1 MKVELKQ
8 IIDQLSDALDLAEGQ
23 KVAALVEDEEIV
35 GWTIVNVFENG
46 VITPVNDKKFTDIK
60 DMFKS
65 ILSHDGESET
75 W

>member
-8 IIDQLSDALDLAEGQ
+8 IIDQLSDALDLAEDQ

>member
-8 IIDQLSDALDLAEGQ
+8 IIDQLSDALDLAEDQ

-35 GWTIVNVFENG
+35 GWTIVNVFEDG

>member
-8 IIDQLSDALDLAEGQ
+8 IIDQLSDALDLAEDQ

-46 VITPVNDKKFTDIK
+46 VITPVNNKKFTDIK

>member
-8 IIDQLSDALDLAEGQ
+8 IIDQLSDALDLAEDQ

-46 VITPVNDKKFTDIK
+46 VITPVNDKKFTNIK